1 MATADEYAAWIVANK
16 DKQGTPQFE
25 TVRQAYQEALAEEQ
39 ELLKQP
45 ETTVGGMASAVLRG
59 AGPIAMGALAGGAAG
74 APTGVGIIPGAAA
87 GAGAMALTSLVADPL
102 MAGLN
107 LILGTDYKAPTQA
120 LQDYFT
126 RMGLEEPD
134 TAAER
139 IMQSI
144 SQGISEAVGGIG
156 AARTAATM
164 GQSQVTREVGE
175 QMAQAPIEQIAG
187 GAAAAGAAQ
196 TAGEMGAGPG
206 TQLAAGLAGGVAGA
220 KTAGTRLETRPS
232 DVPADIREA
241 EAMGVPVMT
250 TDVIPPTSFAGKWLQ
265 SMGEKIPF
273 AGTGG
278 LRAEQAGARAQAVR
292 DILTEYGVDTA
303 ATASDDV
310 MLSLLEQRRAMLTQY
325 SGMKNE
331 VIERLSSKGN
341 VPVDNTLAA
350 IDSEIAKLE
359 ALKSNKFAPVIEVL
373 QDWRQAIMGQDLQ
386 NIETLRKQV
395 GLSFKADNL
404 AAVRDT
410 GEQALKR
417 IYGPL
422 RQDMRDFI
430 ETVGERRDVTKW
442 EIANRRLSEEA
453 NELSNN
459 LFKQMLNKG
468 EVTPEIIDRM
478 IFSKKPSDVRQL
490 YRNLTPEGRASAQIA
505 ILQRAAR
512 KALGVERIELS
523 DLQTISPEKFMS
535 ELRRLGPSVDVFFT
549 GQDRQRV
556 QGLLRA
562 LDLTRR
568 APQSVTMPK
577 TGEQL
582 ALPVITAYLG
592 QLFGGSAGLV
602 ATGAVGGLARVYES
616 KLARDLLLKLPQ
628 TKRNSEQELE
638 LAKRL
643 VEAIR
648 AEKIAQE
655 RENVDNTEIP
665 NGK

>member
-16 DKQGTPQFE
+16 DKKGTHQFE

-74 APTGVGIIPGAAA
+74 APTGVGIPLGAAA

-107 LILGTDYKAPTQA
+107 SILGTDYKAPTQA

-241 EAMGVPVMT
+241 EAIGVPVMT

-265 SMGEKIPF
+265 SVGEKIPF

-310 MLSLLEQRRAMLTQY
+310 MLSLLEQRKDMLTKY

-331 VIERLSSKGN
+331 VIERLSAGA

-350 IDSEIAKLE
+350 IDGEIAKLE

-373 QDWRQAIMGQDLQ
+373 EDWQKAIVNQDLR
-386 NIETLRKQV
+386 NIELLRKQV
-395 GLSFKADNL
+395 GLAFKADNL
-404 AAVRDT
+404 ATVRDT

-430 ETVGERRDVTKW
+430 AMAGDRRDVTKW
-442 EIANRRLSEEA
+442 EIANKRLSEEA

-592 QLFGGSAGLV
+592 QLLGGSAGLV

-616 KLARDLLLKLPQ
+616 KPVRDLLLKLPQ
-628 TKRNSEQELE
+628 TKRNSEQELA

-665 NGK
+665 NGEG